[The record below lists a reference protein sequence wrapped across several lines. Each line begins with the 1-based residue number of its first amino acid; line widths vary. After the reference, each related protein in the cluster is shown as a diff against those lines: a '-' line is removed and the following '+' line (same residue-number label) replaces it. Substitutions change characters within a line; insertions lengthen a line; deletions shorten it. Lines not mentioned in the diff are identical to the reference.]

1 MEDVNMTTVVIV
13 IILGLALVVFLFL
26 KNQKDK
32 KAMNPD
38 APVAVEED
46 KMEHGHKDKL

>member
-1 MEDVNMTTVVIV
+1 MQDANMTTVVIV
-13 IILGLALVVFLFL
+13 IMLGLALVVFLFL

-38 APVAVEED
+38 APAAVEED
-46 KMEHGHKDKL
+46 KTEHGNKDKL